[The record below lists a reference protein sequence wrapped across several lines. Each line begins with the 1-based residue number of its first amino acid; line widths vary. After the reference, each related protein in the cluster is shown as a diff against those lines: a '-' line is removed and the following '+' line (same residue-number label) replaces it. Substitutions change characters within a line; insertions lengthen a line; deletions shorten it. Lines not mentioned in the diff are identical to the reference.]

1 MTARCA
7 VAAMML
13 AAMVGCDGAKRAQAR
28 TDSIL
33 ADSLMRVAVAVA
45 AADSARRADSIAAP
59 AAATAPG
66 SKSKGAVQKGTI
78 IGRDSVDPNPKV
90 MRLPTIA
97 DTAKR
102 RPPR

>member
-7 VAAMML
+7 VAAMAL
-13 AAMVGCDGAKRAQAR
+13 AAMVGCNGARRAQAR
-28 TDSIL
+28 ADSVRV
-33 ADSLMRVAVAVA
+33 DSLMKVAVALA
-45 AADSARRADSIAAP
+45 AADSGRRADSIAAT

-66 SKSKGAVQKGTI
+66 SKSKGAVKKGTI

-97 DTAKR
+97 DTAKS